1 MGPSAYAYERTALD
15 ARAMRVHM
23 AR

>member
-1 MGPSAYAYERTALD
+1 MGPSAYVYERTALD